1 MTIESNVEEGLR
13 AFSDGLRAQAYGAAL
28 FKQSRVVRK
37 AARKRHYGYR
47 DRRGKLRRT
56 IRSRRIPGRYGRR
69 VYKRGRAEVV
79 AGAQGAR
86 QAYLVERGHGGPWP
100 AKPYPYLERALR
112 ETVPDQRRVFAT
124 EMRRQIPLVAARA
137 NRRRMKRRKL
147 AT

>member
-1 MTIESNVEEGLR
+1 MTIESNVEAGLR
-13 AFSDGLRAQAYGAAL
+13 GFSDGLRAQAYGSAL

-37 AARKRHYGYR
+37 RARKRNYGFR
-47 DRRGKLRRT
+47 DRRGRLRLT

-79 AGAQGAR
+79 AGAEGAR
-86 QAYLVERGHGGPWP
+86 QAYLVEAGHGGPWP
-100 AKPYPYLERALR
+100 ARPHPYLARALR
-112 ETVPDQRRVFAT
+112 ETVPEQAQAYAT

-147 AT
+147 V